1 MVAGESAKGQLD
13 NGKDNGQT
21 WERLN
26 PGRDMG
32 WLCED
37 KQGEVMGCMKLK
49 NQKSSLGRMTYTIQG
64 IKPPRA
70 HQRRLDTR
78 LPGAC

>member
-1 MVAGESAKGQLD
+1 MVTGEPAKGQLD
-13 NGKDNGQT
+13 NGQDNGQT

-26 PGRDMG
+26 PGRAMG
-32 WLCED
+32 WLCGD
-37 KQGEVMGCMKLK
+37 KQGEVVGCMKLK
-49 NQKSSLGRMTYTIQG
+49 NPESGLRRMTYTIQG
-64 IKPPRA
+64 IKPPRV